1 MLRTIIKMSNSL
13 RSDSA
18 IFMLNAKSLN
28 LSTFTN
34 LFRLP
39 PPGYTHPA
47 SNPSRKLTH
56 QPFEINC
63 RSTTSQPFLKSI
75 HHIISLL
82 SISSPAN
89 SAFLFFSVADK
100 GSPRGNSGLRN
111 CERVPP
117 RIFSHLSNDGPRAV
131 PGPATVS
138 KFPLGF
144 FPICQIAGPRAVP
157 GHATVSEFPLGWFS
171 YLPNIK
177 KYNKEK

>member
-1 MLRTIIKMSNSL
+1 MSNSL
-13 RSDSA
+13 RSNSA
-18 IFMLNAKSLN
+18 IFMLNTKSQS

-39 PPGYTHPA
+39 PPGYTLPA
-47 SNPSRKLTH
+47 SNILHKLTP

-100 GSPRGNSGLRN
+100 GESEGEQRPSIFSHLPNSGIPGSTRPCN

-117 RIFSHLSNDGPRAV
+117 RIFSHLPNSGT
-131 PGPATVS
+131 PGSTRPCNCERV
-138 KFPLGF
+138 
-144 FPICQIAGPRAVP
+144 
-157 GHATVSEFPLGWFS
+157 PLGWFS
-171 YLPNIK
+171 YFQI
-177 KYNKEK
+177 

>member
-1 MLRTIIKMSNSL
+1 MSNSL

-18 IFMLNAKSLN
+18 IFMINTKFQS

-39 PPGYTHPA
+39 PPGYTLPA
-47 SNPSRKLTH
+47 SNILHKLTH

-100 GSPRGNSGLRN
+100 G
-111 CERVPP
+111 E
-117 RIFSHLSNDGPRAV
+117 
-131 PGPATVS
+131 
-138 KFPLGF
+138 
-144 FPICQIAGPRAVP
+144 
-157 GHATVSEFPLGWFS
+157 SEGEQRPSQL
-171 YLPNIK
+171 
-177 KYNKEK
+177 